1 MILTCVILTS
11 LRINIVPDAYEIS
24 SELADYHTFVGAAKR
39 ARRPRIVASLLT
51 AGGVMNGGR
60 MDMLLHE
67 YSLHEEPEP
76 PLIRRSRGLVAAAF
90 AMCFAAGASLSA
102 LTLTVLTPA
111 RSEEPFRVSVAIDDE
126 PPSVLAHCEH
136 PVELKRTM

>member
-1 MILTCVILTS
+1 
-11 LRINIVPDAYEIS
+11 
-24 SELADYHTFVGAAKR
+24 
-39 ARRPRIVASLLT
+39 
-51 AGGVMNGGR
+51 MNGGR